1 MRNDLN
7 FTVVAEEKSYFK
19 SNALFIVD
27 LEKPIVISSLKNT
40 TWKQFGS
47 FPSSQNIFH
56 ISDHMFL
63 LWNYMKL
70 G

>member
-19 SNALFIVD
+19 SSALFIVD
-27 LEKPIVISSLKNT
+27 LEKPIVISSLKST
-40 TWKQFGS
+40 TWKRSES

-63 LWNYMKL
+63 L
-70 G
+70 